1 MVVMI
6 IYDDRPICNSALKG
20 FVMAISTYTIHATRQ
35 MLSIMGASLIALC
48 ARFGTLQ
55 LH

>member
-20 FVMAISTYTIHATRQ
+20 FVMAISAYVYHTCYKVGYEVRKGIK
-35 MLSIMGASLIALC
+35 
-48 ARFGTLQ
+48 
-55 LH
+55 

>member
-35 MLSIMGASLIALC
+35 MLTASRGDPDRNFNCSINHLIS
-48 ARFGTLQ
+48 
-55 LH
+55 